1 MSIKGSITALATP
14 MKEDASIDY
23 ESLKNLINFQIDN
36 GIDGI
41 VAVGT
46 TGESATIDF
55 EDHIKLIEFFVK
67 ESDNRVPIIAG
78 TGANS
83 TEEAIILTKA
93 AKTIGADAALLV
105 SPYYNKPPQEGLLQH
120 HLKIA
125 EEVQIPQILY
135 NVPSRTASFI
145 ESSTVSKLAKHE
157 NIIGIKDAT
166 GEMKNLEDL
175 KSLCN
180 KEIDAEEF
188 FLFSGDDFTFL
199 EFLQLGG
206 HGTISVTSN
215 VVPSTISKICDL
227 AKTNLLEA
235 QTLEGSLSELNELLF
250 SESNPIPVKWA
261 LYKMGLIDKGIRL
274 PLVELNEKYKKP
286 LETCLNSLGLIDE

>member
-1 MSIKGSITALATP
+1 MLIKGSITALVTP

-83 TEEAIILTKA
+83 TEEAITLTKA

-125 EEVQIPQILY
+125 DEVQIPQILY

-175 KSLCN
+175 KSHCN

-215 VVPSTISKICDL
+215 VVPKIVSNICHL
-227 AKTNLLEA
+227 AKTNISEALDLEKN
-235 QTLEGSLSELNELLF
+235 LKELNELLF
-250 SESNPIPVKWA
+250 LESNPIPVKWA
-261 LYKMGLIDKGIRL
+261 LYKMGLMNKGIRL
-274 PLVELNEKYKKP
+274 PLVELNDKFKKP
-286 LETCLNSLGLIDE
+286 LEKCLNSLGLINE